1 MFFLWTSTIRG
12 LRGVGSSSSPSS
24 ETYGRLCLSF
34 TVSSGTYCNKLHS
47 RSVCIKEVFL
57 AGGFFLN
64 GQRTSFASEESH
76 PQRKLKC
83 IKMMNRT
90 VLGVVILVR
99 AVDLASQT
107 CTLPRLELAAGFVR
121 VGIQR
126 HLFGYPG
133 AGPGSWKRLDCA
145 IIIQLWFNIPMSPF
159 QDLYF
164 NLFRN
169 ICNWPRTLFF
179 YLGCKQ

>member
-1 MFFLWTSTIRG
+1 MYIYPWTVELDRQAVP
-12 LRGVGSSSSPSS
+12 LPSS
-24 ETYGRLCLSF
+24 HWRCCGHLCLQYPAA
-34 TVSSGTYCNKLHS
+34 SGMYCNIFQS
-47 RSVCIKEVFL
+47 RSICIKEVFL

-76 PQRKLKC
+76 PQMKLKC
-83 IKMMNRT
+83 IKMLNWT
-90 VLGVVILVR
+90 LLGVVVLVG

-107 CTLPRLELAAGFVR
+107 CTLPRLESAAGFVR